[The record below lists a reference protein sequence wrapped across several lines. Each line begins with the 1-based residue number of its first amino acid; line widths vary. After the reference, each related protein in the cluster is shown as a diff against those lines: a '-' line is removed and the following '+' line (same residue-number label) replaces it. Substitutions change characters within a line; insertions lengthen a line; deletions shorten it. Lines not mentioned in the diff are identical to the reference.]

1 MFPVHVDHLVMIPSR
16 NEAWQLVCE
25 YTVNESLRRHMLSV
39 EAAMR
44 AYASRFGDNPELWGV
59 VGLLHDFD
67 YERYPDVSV
76 TGHPIEGARI
86 LRERG
91 VDEVI
96 VRAILAHA
104 PEVTGIEP
112 ESPMEKALLAV
123 DELTGFLVAVAL
135 VRPSKSILDVEVK
148 SVKKKWKDK
157 AFAAPV
163 DRAEIEHRAGHLGIS
178 LDEHIQTVLD
188 AMKGSAEKLGLK

>member
-1 MFPVHVDHLVMIPSR
+1 MIPSR

-44 AYASRFGDNPELWGV
+44 AYASRFGENQELWGV

-76 TGHPIEGARI
+76 SGHPNEGARI

-91 VDEVI
+91 VDETI

-112 ESPMEKALLAV
+112 ELPVEKALLAV
-123 DELTGFLVAVAL
+123 DELTGFLV
-135 VRPSKSILDVEVK
+135 
-148 SVKKKWKDK
+148 
-157 AFAAPV
+157 
-163 DRAEIEHRAGHLGIS
+163 
-178 LDEHIQTVLD
+178 
-188 AMKGSAEKLGLK
+188 